1 MFENDVA
8 GLDEDATLAAVEGNE
23 HTAVEVEVTR
33 LLLAAQWAD
42 LHPGDAVDPHGLP
55 GVERAVQPGGEG
67 TPEIADFAPAELG
80 CSLKTSAGSA
90 KRLIAD
96 ALDLRYRLPMTWA
109 AARAGQG
116 PVYQARHIAT
126 TTRHLTLGQ
135 ARQVDARIAPTLGSV
150 SWGRLQ
156 DVVDGLVYE
165 ADPEGADAAAELAAR
180 ERFVRLGRVTEHGMR
195 LIIAKIAAG
204 DGAWGEAMIAR
215 LAEILKRDGDFDGL
229 DIRRSKALGI
239 LITQPAEALRLLN
252 SHHNDDDDPAQ
263 SPEPDRCPEP
273 VEGSKPDDRPDE
285 TTNGGPAVNADVALR
300 QAQGASSD
308 LALRQAQGAGTRSL
322 RIGPPPFDPAK
333 ARPPAIVYVHVSEE
347 ALRAGTGVTR
357 VEDIGPV
364 LLTRLRQ
371 VLGTSCQIQLKPVI
385 NLNDQPAPVDSYEIP
400 ARIAEHLR
408 LRQPADVFPY
418 AAGGSRRTDL
428 DHTTPLPVPQQ
439 GRPARSD
446 RGWETRAAR
455 PLPPPSQNPR
465 AVECPTTRTRHLGLA
480 DASRT
485 HLLGQ
490 QQWYSRARQRRL
502 RPTDLARRQSTTRR
516 PIRREPTG
524 RKPRRRDR
532 ARPNPGVH
540 IEQLTRSRR
549 RRIRC

>member
-1 MFENDVA
+1 M
-8 GLDEDATLAAVEGNE
+8 
-23 HTAVEVEVTR
+23 
-33 LLLAAQWAD
+33 
-42 LHPGDAVDPHGLP
+42 
-55 GVERAVQPGGEG
+55 
-67 TPEIADFAPAELG
+67 
-80 CSLKTSAGSA
+80 
-90 KRLIAD
+90 
-96 ALDLRYRLPMTWA
+96 
-109 AARAGQG
+109 
-116 PVYQARHIAT
+116 YQARHIAT

-150 SWGRLQ
+150 SWGRLH

-308 LALRQAQGAGTRSL
+308 LALRQAHGAGTRSFT
-322 RIGPPPFDPAK
+322 IVPPPFDPAK

-357 VEDIGPV
+357 VDDIGPV

-385 NLNDQPAPVDSYEIP
+385 NLNDNPAPVDSYEIP

-408 LRQPADVFPY
+408 LRQPMDVFPY

-428 DHTTPLPVPQQ
+428 DHTTPYLHPQ
-439 GRPARSD
+439 
-446 RGWETRAAR
+446 RGGPPGQTAVGNLG
-455 PLPPPSQNPR
+455 PLVRYYHRLKTHGQWNVRQPEAGSW
-465 AVECPTTRTRHLGLA
+465 VWRT
-480 DASRT
+480 
-485 HLLGQ
+485 
-490 QQWYSRARQRRL
+490 
-502 RPTDLARRQSTTRR
+502 
-516 PIRREPTG
+516 PTG
-524 RKPRRRDR
+524 RIYLVNTSGTHPLGKSGFAQQIWR
-532 ARPNPGVH
+532 AAKAPPTTDPSDPTEGSPLKRIVRAQ
-540 IEQLTRSRR
+540 IQAYTLTS
-549 RRIRC
+549 

>member
-1 MFENDVA
+1 MPGA
-8 GLDEDATLAAVEGNE
+8 E
-23 HTAVEVEVTR
+23 HAI
-33 LLLAAQWAD
+33 
-42 LHPGDAVDPHGLP
+42 
-55 GVERAVQPGGEG
+55 QPGGEG

-80 CSLKTSAGSA
+80 CSLKTRAGSA

-109 AARAGQG
+109 AARAGQA

-135 ARQVDARIAPTLGSV
+135 ARQVDARIAPTLGSL

-156 DVVDGLVYE
+156 DVVDGLIYE

-252 SHHNDDDDPAQ
+252 SHHNDDEDPAQ
-263 SPEPDRCPEP
+263 SPEPDEKLEDRDLFDRCPEP
-273 VEGSKPDDRPDE
+273 GEETDE
-285 TTNGGPAVNADVALR
+285 AATDEAATDAANADVARRPAQGAGTEVALR
-300 QAQGASSD
+300 QAQGTDA
-308 LALRQAQGAGTRSL
+308 AQGAEAGCRSL

-333 ARPPAIVYVHVSEE
+333 ARPRAIVYVHVSEE

-357 VEDIGPV
+357 IDDMGPV

-371 VLGTSCQIQLKPVI
+371 VLGTRCQIQLKPVI
-385 NLNDQPAPVDSYEIP
+385 NLND
-400 ARIAEHLR
+400 
-408 LRQPADVFPY
+408 
-418 AAGGSRRTDL
+418 
-428 DHTTPLPVPQQ
+428 
-439 GRPARSD
+439 
-446 RGWETRAAR
+446 
-455 PLPPPSQNPR
+455 
-465 AVECPTTRTRHLGLA
+465 
-480 DASRT
+480 
-485 HLLGQ
+485 
-490 QQWYSRARQRRL
+490 
-502 RPTDLARRQSTTRR
+502 TRR
-516 PIRREPTG
+516 RST
-524 RKPRRRDR
+524 
-532 ARPNPGVH
+532 AM
-540 IEQLTRSRR
+540 RSRR
-549 RRIRC
+549 GSPNTCGSANPPTCSPTPPVVAAAPTSTTPPHIFTHNVAARRVRPRSGTSDPWSATTTDSRPTGSGMSDNPNRAPGSGGRLTDASTWSTPAAPTRSANPATPNRSGAPPTHHQRLIRAIRPKEVRSRESCAPILTPTPSSAECALGAAFVRAFI

>member
-1 MFENDVA
+1 M
-8 GLDEDATLAAVEGNE
+8 
-23 HTAVEVEVTR
+23 
-33 LLLAAQWAD
+33 
-42 LHPGDAVDPHGLP
+42 
-55 GVERAVQPGGEG
+55 QPGGEG

-96 ALDLRYRLPMTWA
+96 ALDLRYRLPKTWA
-109 AARAGQG
+109 AARAGQA

-135 ARQVDARIAPTLGSV
+135 ARQVDARIAPTLGSL

-156 DVVDGLVYE
+156 DVVDGLIYE

-252 SHHNDDDDPAQ
+252 SHHNDDEDPAQ
-263 SPEPDRCPEP
+263 SPEPDEKLEDRDLFDRCPEP
-273 VEGSKPDDRPDE
+273 GEETDVETDE
-285 TTNGGPAVNADVALR
+285 AATDAANADVARRPAQGAGTEVALR
-300 QAQGASSD
+300 QAQGTDA
-308 LALRQAQGAGTRSL
+308 AQGAEAGCRSL

-333 ARPPAIVYVHVSEE
+333 ARPRAIVYVHVSEE

-357 VEDIGPV
+357 IDDMGPV

-371 VLGTSCQIQLKPVI
+371 VLGTRCQIQLKPVI
-385 NLNDQPAPVDSYEIP
+385 NLNDEPAPVDSYEIP

-408 LRQPADVFPY
+408 LRQPMDVFPY

-428 DHTTPLPVPQQ
+428 DHTTPYLHPQRGGPPGQ
-439 GRPARSD
+439 TAVGNLGPLVRYHHRLKTHGQWNVRQPEPGTWVWRTPHGRIYLVNTSGTHPLGKSGYAQQI
-446 RGWETRAAR
+446 WRAANA
-455 PLPPPSQNPR
+455 P
-465 AVECPTTRTRHLGLA
+465 PTTDPSDPTEGSPLERIVRAHI
-480 DASRT
+480 DAYT
-485 HLLGQ
+485 LVG
-490 QQWYSRARQRRL
+490 
-502 RPTDLARRQSTTRR
+502 
-516 PIRREPTG
+516 
-524 RKPRRRDR
+524 
-532 ARPNPGVH
+532 
-540 IEQLTRSRR
+540 
-549 RRIRC
+549 

>member
-33 LLLAAQWAD
+33 LLLAAQWAG

-263 SPEPDRCPEP
+263 SPEPIGALSLSKGPSPTTGPTRPQM
-273 VEGSKPDDRPDE
+273 EG
-285 TTNGGPAVNADVALR
+285 LR
-300 QAQGASSD
+300 ST
-308 LALRQAQGAGTRSL
+308 LMW
-322 RIGPPPFDPAK
+322 PFDK
-333 ARPPAIVYVHVSEE
+333 
-347 ALRAGTGVTR
+347 LRAPALIWPFDKLRAPGLGR
-357 VEDIGPV
+357 C
-364 LLTRLRQ
+364 RL
-371 VLGTSCQIQLKPVI
+371 C
-385 NLNDQPAPVDSYEIP
+385 
-400 ARIAEHLR
+400 
-408 LRQPADVFPY
+408 
-418 AAGGSRRTDL
+418 RRRSI
-428 DHTTPLPVPQQ
+428 
-439 GRPARSD
+439 RPR
-446 RGWETRAAR
+446 RG
-455 PLPPPSQNPR
+455 
-465 AVECPTTRTRHLGLA
+465 
-480 DASRT
+480 
-485 HLLGQ
+485 
-490 QQWYSRARQRRL
+490 
-502 RPTDLARRQSTTRR
+502 RR
-516 PIRREPTG
+516 PSSMSTC
-524 RKPRRRDR
+524 RRR
-532 ARPNPGVH
+532 PCGPGPG
-540 IEQLTRSRR
+540 
-549 RRIRC
+549 

>member
-8 GLDEDATLAAVEGNE
+8 GLDEDGTLAAVEGNE

-33 LLLAAQWAD
+33 LLLAAHWAD

-67 TPEIADFAPAELG
+67 TPEIADFAAAELG

-109 AARAGQG
+109 AARAGQA

-252 SHHNDDDDPAQ
+252 SHHNDHDDDDRD
-263 SPEPDRCPEP
+263 DRCPEP
-273 VEGSKPDDRPDE
+273 VEEPQPDDHPDV
-285 TTNGGPAVNADVALR
+285 G
-300 QAQGASSD
+300 S
-308 LALRQAQGAGTRSL
+308 RSL

-333 ARPPAIVYVHVSEE
+333 ARPRAIVYVHVSEE

-357 VEDIGPV
+357 IDDMGPV

-371 VLGTSCQIQLKPVI
+371 VLGTRCQIQLKPVI
-385 NLNDQPAPVDSYEIP
+385 NLNDTPAPVDSYEIP

-408 LRQPADVFPY
+408 LRQPMDVFPY

-428 DHTTPLPVPQQ
+428 DHTTPYLHPQ
-439 GRPARSD
+439 
-446 RGWETRAAR
+446 RGGPPGQTAVGNLG
-455 PLPPPSQNPR
+455 PLVRHHHRLKTHGQWNVRQPEPGTW
-465 AVECPTTRTRHLGLA
+465 VWRTPH
-480 DASRT
+480 RT
-485 HLLGQ
+485 HLPGQ
-490 QQWYSRARQRRL
+490 HQRHPPARQIRL
-502 RPTDLARRQSTTRR
+502 RPTDLARRELTTRA
-516 PIRREPTG
+516 
-524 RKPRRRDR
+524 DR
-532 ARPNPGVH
+532 AKFSRERVARDHRRVH
-540 IEQLTRSRR
+540 PRWLTPA
-549 RRIRC
+549 